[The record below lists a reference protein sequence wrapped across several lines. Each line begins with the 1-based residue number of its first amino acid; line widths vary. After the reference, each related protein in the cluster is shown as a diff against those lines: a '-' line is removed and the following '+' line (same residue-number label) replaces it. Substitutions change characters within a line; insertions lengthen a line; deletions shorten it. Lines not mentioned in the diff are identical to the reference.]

1 MAYEMKRLSE
11 VSEVENVNSD
21 ATVLIEQN
29 GEVARAHKGKIGAQ
43 ADWNETDE
51 TSPAFIMNK
60 PVSGGGVD
68 NFYFVSNSTYRGFV
82 HGTDET
88 GEQVSG
94 QALKDSFDSG
104 NVVLLSGY
112 GMAYGGG
119 SNGSSMMVGYT
130 LSDSSTIRIVM
141 PNGSTNNYWVM
152 SL

>member
-1 MAYEMKRLSE
+1 MAYEMRRLSE
-11 VSEVENVNSD
+11 VPEVENVNSD

-60 PVSGGGVD
+60 PIGGSVD
-68 NFYFVSNSTYRGFV
+68 NFYFVSNGAYYGFV
-82 HGTDET
+82 HGVDET

-104 NVVLLSGY
+104 NVVLLSGF
-112 GMAYGGG
+112 GMAYDEG
-119 SNGSSMMVGYT
+119 STGTSMMIGYT
-130 LSDSSTIRIVM
+130 LSSTDNNIWITI
-141 PNGSTNNYWVM
+141 PNGSSNTFM
-152 SL
+152 SILL

>member
-1 MAYEMKRLSE
+1 MAYTMKRLSE

-60 PVSGGGVD
+60 PVGGSVD
-68 NFYFVSNSTYRGFV
+68 NFYYVSNSTYRGFV
-82 HGTDET
+82 HGKDAT

-130 LSDSSTIRIVM
+130 LSDSSTIWIVI
-141 PNGSTNNYWVM
+141 PNGSTNDYM
-152 SL
+152 SLSL

>member
-11 VSEVENVNSD
+11 VSKVENVNSD

-60 PVSGGGVD
+60 PIGANVD
-68 NFYFVSNSTYRGFV
+68 KFYYVSNSTYIGFV

-88 GEQVSG
+88 GEQVRG

-112 GMAYGGG
+112 GMAFGGG
-119 SNGSSMMVGYT
+119 SNGSSMMVGYA
-130 LSDSSTIRIVM
+130 LSESSTILIVI
-141 PNGSTNNYWVM
+141 PNNNTNEFITM
-152 SL
+152 QL

>member
-11 VSEVENVNSD
+11 VPKIENVNSD

-60 PVSGGGVD
+60 PIGASVD
-68 NFYFVSNSTYRGFV
+68 NFYYVSNSTYRGFV

-130 LSDSSTIRIVM
+130 LSDSSTICIVIPNSSTNSFMVM
-141 PNGSTNNYWVM
+141 P
-152 SL
+152 L